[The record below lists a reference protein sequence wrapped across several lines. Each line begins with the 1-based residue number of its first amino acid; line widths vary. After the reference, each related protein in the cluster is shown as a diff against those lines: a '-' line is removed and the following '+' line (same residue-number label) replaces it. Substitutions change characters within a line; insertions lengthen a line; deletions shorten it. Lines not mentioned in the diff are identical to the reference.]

1 MSSLLS
7 TLSFPL
13 PQHTPSPQSLASF
26 LSVSR
31 PRSKESIEDVFS
43 KKKNEECRKANN
55 KPFQKKLEV
64 DYLITT

>member
-31 PRSKESIEDVFS
+31 PRSKESIEDVFWN
-43 KKKNEECRKANN
+43 KNEECRKANN